1 MLYTILIKASSIS
14 EQALAPSKDL
24 INQMDL
30 YNDLLEKEGAR
41 VLAKGLHPTK
51 SAFRIQFKD
60 GKKIESN
67 GPFLPTN
74 EQVSGFFLIEVESDE
89 NALSLFRKCPD
100 PIGNNEG
107 RIELRK
113 VY

>member
-14 EQALAPSKDL
+14 EQALEPSKDL
-24 INQMDL
+24 MIQMDQ
-30 YNDLLEKEGAR
+30 YNDLLEKEGAK

-60 GKKIESN
+60 GNKMESN
-67 GPFLPTN
+67 RPFLPTN
-74 EQVSGFFLIEVESDE
+74 EQISGFFLIEVKSDE
-89 NALSLFRKCPD
+89 EAISLFRKCPD

-107 RIELRK
+107 LIELRK